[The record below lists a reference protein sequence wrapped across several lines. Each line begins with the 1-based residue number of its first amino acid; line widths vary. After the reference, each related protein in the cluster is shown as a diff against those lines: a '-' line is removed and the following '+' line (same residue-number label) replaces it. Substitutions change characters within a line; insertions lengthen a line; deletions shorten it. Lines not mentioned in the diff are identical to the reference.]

1 MFGKVKVGNRELEL
15 CANAATA
22 VRYRQVFRKNI
33 LSYFLGN
40 EPAEESAAMVQEL
53 AYIMAKSAEKADMN
67 KLSFEDYCEWLE
79 GFEGFDFLPEE
90 TVQDIMAIYQG
101 NETPTEESKKKQDR
115 PKEK

>member
-1 MFGKVKVGNRELEL
+1 MYGKVNIDGKELEL

-33 LSYFLGN
+33 LSYFMGQ
-40 EPAEESAAMVQEL
+40 EPAEESAAMVPEL

-79 GFEGFDFLPEE
+79 DFSGTAFMADEA
-90 TVQDIMAIYQG
+90 VNGIMAIYQG
-101 NETPTEESKKKQDR
+101 NEFPTDESKKKQDR
-115 PKEK
+115 QSEK